1 MDTQEKQLT
10 LNYLQSL
17 MELKKSDLG
26 DLIET
31 LNQIYAGQSGVSLV
45 TCVSELYSR
54 VSEIGE
60 ISNQIE
66 DLRDELDDFIPNP

>member
-1 MDTQEKQLT
+1 MDTQEKQIT
-10 LNYLQSL
+10 LKYLQSL
-17 MELKKSDLG
+17 IKLKKSALG
-26 DLIET
+26 NLIET

-45 TCVSELYSR
+45 TCVSELYSK

-66 DLRDELDDFIPNP
+66 DLKDELDDVISN

>member
-1 MDTQEKQLT
+1 MDTQEKQIT
-10 LNYLQSL
+10 LKYLQSL
-17 MELKKSDLG
+17 IKLKKSALG
-26 DLIET
+26 KLIET

-45 TCVSELYSR
+45 TCVSELYSK

-66 DLRDELDDFIPNP
+66 DLKDELDDVISN

>member
-1 MDTQEKQLT
+1 MDTQEKQIT
-10 LNYLQSL
+10 LKYLQSL
-17 MELKKSDLG
+17 IKLKKSALG

-45 TCVSELYSR
+45 TCVSELYSK

-66 DLRDELDDFIPNP
+66 DLKDELDDVISN